1 MAILDNKKL
10 LIFDCDGVLFDSHEA
25 NLAYFDRCM
34 KEAHYPPVGEE
45 LREKV
50 VYMSVRQL
58 INEIISDQTEA
69 ERVFRVCQE
78 IDYSIFIPKLV
89 PLFDFDTVFSRLKR
103 HYHLAVATN
112 RGKSLEALF
121 AHFNLDQYFSF
132 RVSTLDAT
140 PKPEPDML
148 LKCLVHFNIQKSEAV
163 FIGDSISDRDA
174 AANAGIDYI
183 WVRNRQEEPNISS
196 VRDLI
201 QQAQI

>member
-34 KEAHYPPVGEE
+34 EEAHYPSVGKE

-58 INEIISDQTEA
+58 IDEIISDQTEA
-69 ERVFRVCQE
+69 ERVFRTCQE
-78 IDYSIFIPKLV
+78 IDYSTFIPKLV
-89 PLFDFDTVFSRLKR
+89 PLFDFDMVLAQLKR
-103 HYHLAVATN
+103 HYHLAIATN

-121 AHFNLDQYFSF
+121 THFNLGRYFTF
-132 RVSTLDAT
+132 RVSTLEAM
-140 PKPEPDML
+140 PKPDPDML
-148 LKCLVHFNIQKSEAV
+148 LKCLDRFRVKKSETV
-163 FIGDSISDRDA
+163 FLGDSISDRDA

-183 WVRNRQEEPNISS
+183 WVRNEQEEPNISS
-196 VRDLI
+196 VEELVQYI
-201 QQAQI
+201 QV